1 MSPIPQFQAYSDV
14 AVVWKIYLWSLVLPD
29 TGAPVHSVPV
39 QRSEENQNVST
50 KNWTKCLNNIPHLI
64 TFLQQPGKLYL

>member
-39 QRSEENQNVST
+39 QRSEENQNDPT
-50 KNWTKCLNNIPHLI
+50 KNWTKCLKI
-64 TFLQQPGKLYL
+64 TFHI

>member
-14 AVVWKIYLWSLVLPD
+14 AVVWKIYLWSVVLPD

-39 QRSEENQNVST
+39 QRSEENQNDST
-50 KNWTKCLNNIPHLI
+50 KNWTKCL
-64 TFLQQPGKLYL
+64 K